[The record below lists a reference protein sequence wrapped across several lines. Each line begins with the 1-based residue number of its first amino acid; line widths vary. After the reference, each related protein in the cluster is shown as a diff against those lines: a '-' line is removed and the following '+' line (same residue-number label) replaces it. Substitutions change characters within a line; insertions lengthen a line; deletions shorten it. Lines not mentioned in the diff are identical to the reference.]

1 MSKKS
6 NKKSF
11 SQNLE
16 LLFEERLVDDNAKDN
31 ISIIENASVKEE
43 EKRTRKSST
52 KKKSFSNNLEQFFKD
67 SIEGVLDGI
76 VPQKETKN
84 DEDPSK
90 SVGLDLLIRKTTAE
104 NINIIPKSKKPKT
117 KRVTVFM
124 ETGRLETLKELAKQ
138 ENRRLQQIIRDL
150 VASYIHNAK
159 LND

>member
-31 ISIIENASVKEE
+31 ISIIENASIKEE
-43 EKRTRKSST
+43 EKSTRKSST

-67 SIEGVLDGI
+67 SIDGVLDGI
-76 VPQKETKN
+76 LPQKEPKN
-84 DEDPSK
+84 DEDLST

-104 NINIIPKSKKPKT
+104 NINITPKSKKPKT

-124 ETGRLETLKELAKQ
+124 ETGRLETLNELAKQ